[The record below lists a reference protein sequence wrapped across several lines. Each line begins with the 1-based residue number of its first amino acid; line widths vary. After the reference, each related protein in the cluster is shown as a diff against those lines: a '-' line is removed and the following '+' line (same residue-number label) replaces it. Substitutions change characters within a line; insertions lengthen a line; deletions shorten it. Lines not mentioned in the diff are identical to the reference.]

1 MYILS
6 AKFMPLGLS
15 FYFLDFFKMFRAFPK
30 APKSNKNYIFSIA
43 YKHKKIKK
51 NKQHICTI
59 IRAA

>member
-1 MYILS
+1 
-6 AKFMPLGLS
+6 MPLGLS

-59 IRAA
+59 IHAA